1 MKKAIIEMQQVTYNY
16 PDGTKALENVSIEI
30 QSGAKIAIL
39 GSNGAGKS
47 TLLLHLNG
55 SLKPRSGRIIYKNF
69 PLDYSKKTLNALR
82 REVGIVFQDPDSQ
95 LFSASVYQ
103 DISFG
108 PLNLDLDK
116 ETVKQRVTE
125 AMDQTEVNAFS
136 KKPTHALSY
145 GQKKRVSIAGILA
158 MKPEVIILDEPTA
171 SLDPMHT
178 SSLMELLDQLN
189 KKGTTLIISTH
200 NVEAAWNFAEY
211 IYVMKEGTIYAQGTP
226 LEIFSNQVLL
236 DETDLEKPLV
246 LEVVERLVASGV
258 LSEKDILSD
267 TVPKSKE
274 QLFMLLEQ
282 IKGVAYGI

>member
-1 MKKAIIEMQQVTYNY
+1 MQQVTYNY
-16 PDGTKALENVSIEI
+16 PDGTKALKDVSIEI

-55 SLKPRSGRIIYKNF
+55 SLKPRSGRIIYKNI
-69 PLDYSKKTLNALR
+69 PVDYSKKTLNALR

-116 ETVKQRVTE
+116 ETVKERVAE
-125 AMDQTEVNAFS
+125 AMEQTEVNAFL

-189 KKGTTLIISTH
+189 NKGTTLIISTH

-211 IYVMKEGTIYAQGTP
+211 IYVMKEGTIYAEGTP

-236 DETDLEKPLV
+236 SETDLEKPLV
-246 LEVVERLVASGV
+246 LEVVERLVTSGV
-258 LSEKDILSD
+258 LSEKDILPH
-267 TVPKSKE
+267 TVPRSKE
-274 QLFMLLEQ
+274 QLFQLLEQ